1 MDNLSNRDIYE
12 INGRYPWNG
21 SIRTDNVDK
30 YSSKA
35 VKLTYKLYATGDA
48 DATNGRKY
56 VALPTNTKITPKIVS
71 KYNLF

>member
-12 INGRYPWNG
+12 INGRYTLNG

-30 YSSKA
+30 YGSKS

-56 VALPTNTKITPKIVS
+56 VALPTNTKITPNIVR